1 MKLNGIKA
9 VLSENMVDK
18 ELSIRVSVWTTPM
31 MLVIE
36 SILNLR

>member
-1 MKLNGIKA
+1 MELRLF
-9 VLSENMVDK
+9 LSENMVDK